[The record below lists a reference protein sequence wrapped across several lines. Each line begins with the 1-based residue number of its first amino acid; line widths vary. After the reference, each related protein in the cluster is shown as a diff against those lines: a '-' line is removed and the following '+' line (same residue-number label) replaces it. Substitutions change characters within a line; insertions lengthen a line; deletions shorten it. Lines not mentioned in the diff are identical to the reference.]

1 MLKALQNLF
10 VIPELRS
17 RILVTLGLLVVY
29 RLGWNIP
36 LPGID
41 PEKLND
47 AMSAGEGDNTLVSF
61 INIISG
67 GGFHRASLFSLGIM
81 PYISASII
89 FSLLVKVIPSLEKLS
104 KEGSAGQRKI
114 NQWTRYS
121 TVPIC
126 IVQAAFAIRSYLQ
139 LQEIP
144 VSVLVDGQQVPK
156 YGGPVYLTFGD
167 TPPGFGME
175 LVWILALTVG
185 TLFMMWIGEMITEN
199 GVGNGISLLIMAGI
213 VARLPQSVLAGNVQ
227 PAQAL
232 LLVGIFVFVIMGC
245 VFMTKGQRKIPV
257 QYAKLTRGRRVY
269 GGQRHYMPIRVN
281 MAGVMPVIFAS
292 ALLAFPPLLFDA
304 VGWHAMKSALGYGK
318 YLWALAYVALTF
330 FFAFF
335 WVALMFNPV
344 EMSKNMKEHGSF
356 IPGIRPGRPT
366 AEHLEKIMNRIT
378 LAGAA
383 FLALVA
389 ILPVVIADTLS
400 LPEALTIYLG
410 GTTIL
415 IVVSVALD
423 LVDKLNSYLVMRN
436 YEGFLRGGERKRGS

>member
-1 MLKALQNLF
+1 MFKAFENLF
-10 VIPELRS
+10 RIPELRS
-17 RILVTLGLLVVY
+17 RIFMTIALLIVY
-29 RLGWNIP
+29 RIGWNIP

-41 PEKLND
+41 PQTL
-47 AMSAGEGDNTLVSF
+47 ARMMQGGSGDNPLLRF
-61 INIISG
+61 IDIISG
-67 GGFHRASLFSLGIM
+67 GGIQRASLFSLGIM

-114 NQWTRYS
+114 NQWTRYA

-126 IVQAAFAIRSYLQ
+126 IIQGIFAIRQFSS
-139 LQEIP
+139 P
-144 VSVLVDGQQVPK
+144 VPVPVE
-156 YGGPVYLTFGD
+156 GGGSSLTYLTFNGVE
-167 TPPGFGME
+167 PGYFLTLGW
-175 LVWILALTVG
+175 VLALSTG
-185 TLFMMWIGEMITEN
+185 TIFLMWIGEQITEH

-213 VARLPQSVLAGNVQ
+213 VARLPASLMTSNMGA
-227 PAQAL
+227 AQGFL
-232 LLVGIFVFVIMGC
+232 LSGLFILVILGVVFI
-245 VFMTKGQRKIPV
+245 TKGQRKIPV

-304 VGWHAMKSALGYGK
+304 VGWHTVANAVGYGK
-318 YLWALAYVALTF
+318 YLWALLYVALTF

-335 WVALMFNPV
+335 WVALRFNPV
-344 EMSKNMKEHGSF
+344 EMSKNMKEQGSF

-383 FLALVA
+383 FLALIAV
-389 ILPVVIADTLS
+389 LPVIIADTLN
-400 LPEALTIYLG
+400 LPLNLTIYLG
-410 GTTIL
+410 GTTML

-436 YEGFLRGGERKRGS
+436 YEGFLRGGKDKK

>member
-1 MLKALQNLF
+1 MFSSFANLF
-10 VIPELRS
+10 RIPELRK
-17 RILVTLGLLVVY
+17 RLGVTLMLLLVY
-29 RLGWNIP
+29 RVGWNIP

-41 PEKLND
+41 PGKLK
-47 AMSAGEGDNTLVSF
+47 AMMAAGGSQSALINF

-67 GGFHRASLFSLGIM
+67 GGLQRASLFSLGIM

-89 FSLLVKVIPSLEKLS
+89 FSLLVKVIPALEKLS
-104 KEGSAGQRKI
+104 QEGSAGQRKI

-126 IVQAAFAIRSYLQ
+126 IIQAAFTVRQFTGNIR
-139 LQEIP
+139 IP
-144 VSVLVDGQQVPK
+144 VEGGSTVLSP
-156 YGGPVYLTFGD
+156 LIFGSNL
-167 TPPGFGME
+167 PGTGMI
-175 LVWILALTVG
+175 LGWVLALTTGTIFLMWVG
-185 TLFMMWIGEMITEN
+185 EQITEY

-213 VARLPQSVLAGNVQ
+213 VARLPQSLGGSNLGA
-227 PAQAL
+227 ASAAL
-232 LLVGIFVFVIMGC
+232 LIGLFILVILGVVFI
-245 VFMTKGQRKIPV
+245 TKGTRKIPV
-257 QYAKLTRGRRVY
+257 QYAKLTRGRKVY

-292 ALLAFPPLLFDA
+292 ALLAFPPLLFNA
-304 VGWHAMKSALGYGK
+304 VGLPTVANALGYGK
-318 YLWALAYVALTF
+318 YLWAVLYIVLTF
-330 FFAFF
+330 FFSFF

-344 EMSKNMKEHGSF
+344 EMSKNMKEYGSF
-356 IPGIRPGRPT
+356 VPGIRPGRPT

-383 FLALVA
+383 FLAVIA
-389 ILPVVIADTLS
+389 VLPVVIADTMG
-400 LPEALTIYLG
+400 LPTMMTIYLG

-436 YEGFLRGGERKRGS
+436 YEGFLHTGGKRKGGS

>member
-1 MLKALQNLF
+1 MFKAIENLF
-10 VIPELRS
+10 RIPELRK
-17 RILVTLGLLVVY
+17 RIFVTFLLLLVY
-29 RLGWNIP
+29 RVGWNIP

-41 PEKLND
+41 PQKLS
-47 AMSAGEGDNTLVSF
+47 AMMQAGSGENPLLRF
-61 INIISG
+61 IDIISG
-67 GGFHRASLFSLGIM
+67 GGIQRASLFSLGIM

-114 NQWTRYS
+114 NQWTRYA

-126 IVQAAFAIRSYLQ
+126 IVQGVFAVRQFTGSVP
-139 LQEIP
+139 IP
-144 VSVLVDGQQVPK
+144 VEEGSIRTF
-156 YGGPVYLTFGD
+156 LTFSGAS
-167 TPPGFGME
+167 PGYG
-175 LVWILALTVG
+175 LILGWVLALTTG
-185 TLFMMWIGEMITEN
+185 TIFLMWIGEQITEH

-213 VARLPQSVLAGNVQ
+213 VARLPNSLMASSLGA
-227 PAQAL
+227 AQGF
-232 LLVGIFVFVIMGC
+232 LLVGLFVLVILGV
-245 VFMTKGQRKIPV
+245 VFITKGQRKIPV

-304 VGWHAMKSALGYGK
+304 VGLPRLANALNYGQ
-318 YLWALAYVALTF
+318 YLWALFYVGLTF

-356 IPGIRPGRPT
+356 VPGIRPGRPT

-383 FLALVA
+383 FLALIAV
-389 ILPVVIADTLS
+389 LPVVIADTLN
-400 LPEALTIYLG
+400 LPTALTIYLG

-436 YEGFLRGGERKRGS
+436 YEGFLRGGKDKK

>member
-1 MLKALQNLF
+1 MFTAVANLF
-10 VIPELRS
+10 RIPELRK
-17 RILVTLGLLVVY
+17 RLFVTVALLIVY
-29 RLGWNIP
+29 RIGWNIP

-41 PEKLND
+41 PQKIGRF
-47 AMSAGEGDNTLVSF
+47 ATTTDNPLLRF
-61 INIISG
+61 LDIIG
-67 GGFHRASLFSLGIM
+67 GGGLQRAALFSLGIM

-114 NQWTRYS
+114 NQWTRYA
-121 TVPIC
+121 TIPIC
-126 IVQAAFAIRSYLQ
+126 IVQGAFAIRQ
-139 LQEIP
+139 FTGEVNIP
-144 VSVLVDGQQVPK
+144 GADGRPMLTFLTFAE
-156 YGGPVYLTFGD
+156 GGPDFWLRLG
-167 TPPGFGME
+167 
-175 LVWILALTVG
+175 WITALTTG
-185 TLFMMWIGEMITEN
+185 TIFMMWIGEQITEY
-199 GVGNGISLLIMAGI
+199 GVGNGISLIIMAGS
-213 VARLPQSVLAGNVQ
+213 VTRLPHSLLGSDLGAAQGFLLAG
-227 PAQAL
+227 L
-232 LLVGIFVFVIMGC
+232 FLLVVLGVVFI
-245 VFMTKGQRKIPV
+245 TKGQRKIPV

-292 ALLAFPPLLFDA
+292 ALLTFPSLLFDA
-304 VGWHAMKSALGYGK
+304 IGLHALASAFHYGE
-318 YLWALAYVALTF
+318 YLWSVFYIVLTF

-366 AEHLEKIMNRIT
+366 AEHLERIMNRIT
-378 LAGAA
+378 LAGAG
-383 FLALVA
+383 FLGA
-389 ILPVVIADTLS
+389 IAVLPVIIAGTLE
-400 LPEALTIYLG
+400 LPPILTVYLG

-436 YEGFLRGGERKRGS
+436 YEGFLRSSGGRGVGED